1 MLDHVRAVYNDKL
14 ALKRTAISDWA
25 PTSSLLMQ
33 KLCVAEPNNHG
44 ATQCVRHSRQD
55 EELS

>member
-1 MLDHVRAVYNDKL
+1 MLDYVRAVYNDKL

-33 KLCVAEPNNHG
+33 TLCIAEPNNHG
-44 ATQCVRHSRQD
+44 AT
-55 EELS
+55 